1 MPVHRTRV
9 EFRFRPHQ
17 RAAYEAET
25 RFECRVW
32 HRRAGKTFYTV
43 ARKLGRALEARR
55 NDHRAYYLA
64 PTRVQA
70 KRIAWDYLRRWARSL
85 EAQVNES
92 ELRVDLANGARI
104 QLLGAEQYDDLR
116 GLYADDLTLDEAA
129 LIPSAAWTQVLSPM
143 LADRMGRATFTGT
156 PKGRMNLLYE
166 IWEEAGVAMDQ
177 RDPEWSRSRLRHDE
191 TEILAASEIARM
203 RRTMTEA
210 EFRQELECSWDAALR
225 GSYFGAELAAADEA
239 GRITS
244 VKYDARYPVIAA
256 LDLGMRDAMPVIYAQ
271 EAGSELRIIDHDTF
285 EGTSIPDLVDHW
297 HRKPWRIQ
305 TVILPHDAKV
315 RELGTGLTREE
326 IFIRRGCKTRLCPD
340 VGRDE
345 GISQVVH
352 ALRNCWFDR
361 EATKA
366 LREALSA
373 YRSEY
378 DEVNR
383 IHRLTPLHDW
393 SSHHA
398 DAMRYLVVGRGI
410 SSTAWGDNSAAY
422 RGLVT

>member
-1 MPVHRTRV
+1 MARHRV
-9 EFRFRPHQ
+9 QVQFKFRPHQ
-17 RAAYEAET
+17 LAAYERET

-43 ARKLGRALEARR
+43 ARQLGRALATSR

-70 KRIAWDYLRRWARSL
+70 KRIAWDYLRRWAL
-85 EAQVNES
+85 AIEAKANES
-92 ELRVDLANGARI
+92 ELRVDLANGSRI

-116 GLYADDLTLDEAA
+116 GLYADDITLDEAA
-129 LIPSAAWTQVLSPM
+129 LIPSAAWSQVLSPM
-143 LADRMGRATFTGT
+143 LADRQGRATFTGT

-166 IWEEAGVAMDQ
+166 IWEQAGLAVQEGDA
-177 RDPEWSRSRLRHDE
+177 EWGRSRLSYQD
-191 TEILAASEIARM
+191 TGILLPGEVARM

-225 GSYFGAELAAADEA
+225 GSYFGAELARADEE

-271 EAGSELRIIDHDTF
+271 EAGSELRLIGHETF
-285 EGTSIPDLVDHW
+285 EGTSLPDLVDHW
-297 HRKPWRIQ
+297 HRKPWRIE
-305 TVILPHDAKV
+305 TVIVPHDIKV
-315 RELGTGLTREE
+315 RELGTGMTREE
-326 IFIRRGCKTRLCPD
+326 ILIRRGCRVRVAPNI
-340 VGRDE
+340 GRDE

-352 ALRNCWFDR
+352 ALRNIWFDR
-361 EATKA
+361 EATRA
-366 LREALSA
+366 LREALGA

-378 DEVNR
+378 DEVR
-383 IHRLTPLHDW
+383 QVHRLTPVHDW

-410 SSTAWGDNSAAY
+410 SSTSWGDNSRAY